1 LDWKDYLSKRDFEAA
16 LTILELDRKCK
27 QRNDPRTLHA
37 IAYCSFHV
45 GNYSKAMEIYDS
57 LMASSDYD
65 KNIHAYKACCMY
77 ALCDFKDAKEE
88 AMKAEDSP
96 LRNRLLFHLTEKTG
110 GDDNE
115 IMQYHSA
122 LVAGVQD

>member
-1 LDWKDYLSKRDFEAA
+1 
-16 LTILELDRKCK
+16 
-27 QRNDPRTLHA
+27 
-37 IAYCSFHV
+37 
-45 GNYSKAMEIYDS
+45 
-57 LMASSDYD
+57 
-65 KNIHAYKACCMY
+65 MY